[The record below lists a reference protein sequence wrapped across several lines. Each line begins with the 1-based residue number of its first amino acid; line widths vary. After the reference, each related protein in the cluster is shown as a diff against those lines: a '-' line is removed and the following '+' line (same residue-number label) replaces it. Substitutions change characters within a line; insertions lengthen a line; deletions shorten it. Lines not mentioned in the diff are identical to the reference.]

1 MRKLVGGQLRGA
13 ARALMV
19 SACLGAMAPAAAL
32 ARPADFT
39 LQQVLSAPF
48 PSSFVAGGAGGR
60 VAWVFNKDGARNV
73 WVAEPSGKGY
83 AARAIT
89 GYTGDI
95 GSDMGELA
103 WDPSGKQVFY
113 TYGGSLEGG
122 GPTNIMSLPQGG
134 PTQQIFAA
142 QVGGGEPR
150 LIGPGHTPVV
160 SPKGDLVAYLLGGQI
175 WTAALSGDAKPSQL
189 IQDRGRAEDLAWS
202 PDGGRLAF
210 ESKRGDHSVIGVYD
224 LAAKKITWLQP
235 SLDTDGQPM
244 WSPDG
249 GRIAFIR
256 SPAGAADNVFGNRR
270 AAQPWSIWIADPRT
284 GQGRAI
290 WTADAG
296 PGSGFSGLLSGPQ
309 LMWAAGDKLVF
320 PWEKS
325 GWLHLWA
332 VSAKGGAAVDLTP
345 GAFEV
350 SNVSQTPDKAG
361 LIYSANQDDI
371 DHRHIWQVSVSG
383 GKAKAL
389 TAGATI
395 EDYPVVADDGRAFTL
410 HGDARNEIRPVS
422 LDASGKMADLAP
434 QANAADFPAARL
446 VEPKQVVFTS
456 PDGLQVHGQLFLPP
470 AGKAAKGP
478 AILFFHGGP
487 VRQMLLGWHPMDA
500 YSFMYGMNQY
510 LANEGYVVLSVN
522 YRGGTGYGLDF
533 READHFA
540 WQGSSEDNDIVGAAK
555 YLASRPDV
563 DASRIGI
570 WGGSYGGLMTA
581 LGLSRHSDLLAAGVD
596 YAGVHDWSKEVGAVP
611 GVKPDQAKLAF
622 ESSAMATIDKWRS
635 PVLIV
640 HADDDRNVA
649 FSQSVEL
656 IQGLRKNGVESEQ
669 VIIPNE
675 VHDLLRHQSWL
686 TLFEAADDFFKR
698 KLMTPPAR

>member
-1 MRKLVGGQLRGA
+1 MRNFVGGQLGGTV
-13 ARALMV
+13 RALMV
-19 SACLGAMAPAAAL
+19 SACLTAMVPAAAL

-39 LQQVLSAPF
+39 IQQVLSAPF
-48 PSSFVAGGAGGR
+48 PSSFVGGSGGR
-60 VAWVFNKDGARNV
+60 TAWVFNKDGARNV
-73 WVAEPSGKGY
+73 WIAEPSGKGY
-83 AARAIT
+83 SARAIT
-89 GYTGDI
+89 SYTGDI

-103 WDPSGKQVFY
+103 WDPTGKQVLY

-134 PTQQIFAA
+134 PSQQIFAA

-150 LIGPGHTPVV
+150 LIGFGHTPVIA
-160 SPKGDLVAYLLGGQI
+160 PRGDLVAYLLAGQI
-175 WTAALSGDAKPSQL
+175 WAASLSGDPKASQL
-189 IQDRGRAEDLAWS
+189 IQDRGQAEDLAWS
-202 PDGGRLAF
+202 PDGARLAF
-210 ESKRGDHSVIGVYD
+210 VSKRGDHSVLGVYD
-224 LAAKKITWLQP
+224 LAAKTIIWLQP
-235 SLDTDGQPM
+235 SLDTDGQPV
-244 WSPDG
+244 WSPDSA
-249 GRIAFIR
+249 RVAFIR

-270 AAQPWSIWIADPRT
+270 VAQPWSIWIADAKT
-284 GQGRAI
+284 GQGHAA
-290 WTADAG
+290 WKADAG
-296 PGSGFSGLLSGPQ
+296 PGSGFSPLLSGPQ

-332 VSAKGGAAVDLTP
+332 VSDKGGAPVALTP

-350 SNVSQTPDKAG
+350 SNVSQTPDKAT

-371 DHRHIWQVSVSG
+371 DHRHIWQVSVGG
-383 GKAKAL
+383 GKARAL

-395 EDYPVVADDGRAFTL
+395 EDYPVVADDGRVFTL
-410 HGDARNEIRPVS
+410 HGDARNEVRPVS
-422 LDASGKMADLAP
+422 LEASGKMADLAP
-434 QANAADFPAARL
+434 QANAADFPAAKL

-456 PDGLQVHGQLFLPP
+456 PDGVQVHGQLFLPP
-470 AGKAAKGP
+470 AGKATKGP

-487 VRQMLLGWHPMDA
+487 IRQMLLGWHPMDA
-500 YSFMYGMNQY
+500 YSFMYGMNQH

-555 YLASRPDV
+555 YLATRPDV

-570 WGGSYGGLMTA
+570 WGRQPAVWPMTA

-596 YAGVHDWSKEVGAVP
+596 YAGVHDWSKEVGGVP

-622 ESSAMATIDKWRS
+622 DSSAMATIDKWRS

-656 IQGLRKNGVESEQ
+656 IQGLRKQGVETEQ

-675 VHDLLRHQSWL
+675 IHDLLRHQSWV
-686 TLFEAADDFFKR
+686 TLFQAADDFFNR
-698 KLMTPPAR
+698 KLMATTGR

>member
-1 MRKLVGGQLRGA
+1 MRGFVGGPLNFKA
-13 ARALMV
+13 CVLLV
-19 SACLGAMAPAAAL
+19 STCLGAMIPVAAQ

-39 LQQVLSAPF
+39 IQQVLSAPF
-48 PSSFVAGGAGGR
+48 PSDFVAGGAGGR
-60 VAWVFNKDGARNV
+60 VAWVFNKDGARNI
-73 WVAEPSGKGY
+73 WIAEPSGKGY

-89 GYTGDI
+89 SYTGDI

-103 WDPSGKQVFY
+103 WDPSGKQVLYSF
-113 TYGGSLEGG
+113 GGSLEGG

-134 PTQQIFAA
+134 PPQQIFAA
-142 QVGGGEPR
+142 QVSGGEPR
-150 LIGPGHTPVV
+150 LIGTGHAPVV
-160 SPKGDLVAYLLGGQI
+160 SPKGDLVAYLSGGQI
-175 WTAALSGDAKPSQL
+175 WTAPLSGEGKPSQL
-189 IQDRGRAEDLAWS
+189 IQDRGRTGGLAWS
-202 PDGGRLAF
+202 PDGRQLAF
-210 ESKRGDHSVIGVYD
+210 VSARGDHSVVGIYD
-224 LAAKKITWLQP
+224 MAAKRITWLQP
-235 SLDTDGQPM
+235 SLDTDSQPA
-244 WSPDG
+244 WASDG
-249 GRIAFIR
+249 ARVAFIR

-270 AAQPWSIWIADPRT
+270 AAQPWSIWIADAKT
-284 GQGRAI
+284 GRGHAV
-290 WTADAG
+290 WTSDAG
-296 PGSGFSGLLSGPQ
+296 AGSGFSGLLSGPQ
-309 LMWAAGDKLVF
+309 LKWAAGDRIVF
-320 PWEKS
+320 PWEKT

-332 VSAKGGAAVDLTP
+332 VSVNGGAAVDLTP

-350 SNVSQTPDKAG
+350 SNVSQTPDKAS
-361 LIYSANQDDI
+361 LVYSANQDDI
-371 DHRHIWQVSVSG
+371 DHRHIWQVSVNG
-383 GKAKAL
+383 GKPKAL
-389 TAGATI
+389 TVGATI
-395 EDYPVVADDGRAFTL
+395 EDYPVIADDGRTFTL

-422 LDASGKMADLAP
+422 LDSSGRMADLAP
-434 QANAADFPAARL
+434 QANAPDFPATRL

-456 PDGLQVHGQLFLPP
+456 PDGLKVHGQLFLPP
-470 AGKAAKGP
+470 AGRAAKGP

-500 YSFMYGMNQY
+500 YSFMYGMNQH

-555 YLASRPDV
+555 YLASRSDV
-563 DASRIGI
+563 DAARIGI

-622 ESSAMATIDKWRS
+622 DSSAMATIDKWRS

-649 FSQSVEL
+649 FGQSVEL
-656 IQGLRKNGVESEQ
+656 IQGLRKNGVETEQ
-669 VIIPNE
+669 LIIPNE
-675 VHDLLRHQSWL
+675 IHDLLRHQSWVDFF
-686 TLFEAADDFFKR
+686 TAADDFFKR
-698 KLMTPPAR
+698 KLMSPAER